1 MLEKHANKGQ
11 GEPWKV
17 YAWCVRDVICKNS
30 DLLPLDERLSLKDRF
45 GFEKL
50 MNGEIDQ
57 AEINGQTFRYE
68 GGTPV
73 QELTISNP
81 GLMRRLS
88 TVSYE
93 RVTDKV
99 TGEKDFKFG

>member
-30 DLLPLDERLSLKDRF
+30 GLLPLDERLSLKDRF

-50 MNGEIDQ
+50 MNGEID
-57 AEINGQTFRYE
+57 
-68 GGTPV
+68 
-73 QELTISNP
+73 
-81 GLMRRLS
+81 
-88 TVSYE
+88 
-93 RVTDKV
+93 
-99 TGEKDFKFG
+99 